1 MLRRHPLKSPLR
13 RTCPQPICLSIRLI
27 LKTNSYRIF
36 FALVVAVAA
45 SHTFAQAPARGDK
58 IMSIN
63 ELRSCMMLERA
74 NTIAAAEI
82 LQTQQAFKSD
92 QDSVKAEQAEVD
104 RINQA
109 TRERIAAITAERAAL
124 SAAIS
129 AHGTKAQ
136 AASTD
141 AEKAA
146 ADAERVTLVQRGDAL
161 QQSVDTLNAAQPP
174 LRERIAALNV
184 RIEAIN
190 QRNKTVNDRVEPH
203 KQRAAEW
210 RDQCASRRFREE
222 DEVMIKKEM
231 AATK

>member
-1 MLRRHPLKSPLR
+1 M
-13 RTCPQPICLSIRLI
+13 
-27 LKTNSYRIF
+27 KTNSYRIC
-36 FALVVAVAA
+36 FALFVAVGA
-45 SHTFAQAPARGDK
+45 TNLFAQAPARSDK

-82 LQTQQAFKSD
+82 LQTQQAFKTD

-104 RINQA
+104 RFNQL
-109 TRERIAAITAERAAL
+109 TLERINAINAERAAL

-129 AHGTKAQ
+129 AHAAKAQ

-141 AEKAA
+141 ADKAA

-161 QQSVDTLNAAQPP
+161 DQSVNALNAAQPA
-174 LRERIAALNV
+174 LRERVSALNV
-184 RIEAIN
+184 RIDAIN
-190 QRNKTVNDRVEPH
+190 LRSKTVNDRVEPQ

-222 DEVMIKKEM
+222 DEVLIKKEL

>member
-1 MLRRHPLKSPLR
+1 M
-13 RTCPQPICLSIRLI
+13 
-27 LKTNSYRIF
+27 KTNSYRIC
-36 FALVVAVAA
+36 FALFVAVGA
-45 SHTFAQAPARGDK
+45 TNLFAQAPARSDK

-82 LQTQQAFKSD
+82 LQTQQAFKTD

-104 RINQA
+104 RFNQL
-109 TRERIAAITAERAAL
+109 TLERINAINAERAAL

-129 AHGTKAQ
+129 AHAAKAQ

-141 AEKAA
+141 ADKAA

-161 QQSVDTLNAAQPP
+161 DQSVNALNAAQPA
-174 LRERIAALNV
+174 LRERVAALNV
-184 RIEAIN
+184 RIDAIN
-190 QRNKTVNDRVEPH
+190 LRSKTVNDRVEPQ

-222 DEVMIKKEM
+222 DEVLIKKEM

>member
-1 MLRRHPLKSPLR
+1 M
-13 RTCPQPICLSIRLI
+13 
-27 LKTNSYRIF
+27 KTNSYRIC
-36 FALVVAVAA
+36 FALFVAVGA
-45 SHTFAQAPARGDK
+45 TNLFAQAPARSDK

-82 LQTQQAFKSD
+82 LQTQQAFKTD

-104 RINQA
+104 RLNQL
-109 TRERIAAITAERAAL
+109 TLERINAINAERGAL

-129 AHGTKAQ
+129 AHAAKAQ

-141 AEKAA
+141 ADKAA

-161 QQSVDTLNAAQPP
+161 DQSVNALNAAQPA
-174 LRERIAALNV
+174 LRERVSALNV
-184 RIEAIN
+184 RIDAIN
-190 QRNKTVNDRVEPH
+190 LRSKTVNDRVEPQ

-222 DEVMIKKEM
+222 DEVLIKKEL